1 MENIMKTKIKSM
13 KSEQKERAQ
22 EIRSLKSKRK
32 ELKGYVPGLDSEQ
45 FRFRV
50 NHIAYC
56 LLRGREPDEI
66 ENRWKECKLQEKE
79 WAWKQAYKLV
89 EEIKGEH
96 NEAVCTSA

>member
-1 MENIMKTKIKSM
+1 MKTKIKLM
-13 KSEQKERAQ
+13 KCEQKERAQ
-22 EIRSLKSKRK
+22 EIKSLKSKRK

-56 LLRGREPDEI
+56 LIRGRAPEEI

-79 WAWKQAYKLV
+79 YAWKQAYSLV
-89 EEIKGEH
+89 EEIKEAH
-96 NEAVCTSA
+96 NEAICVDSE